1 MLRYNIITKIYSE
14 YKTYVVKIRERGY
27 AMTKIDVSVIVLTYK
42 PVWEKLKMT
51 LDSIIR
57 QKDVRCEIVIT
68 DDGSEMDCREM
79 IENYLN
85 EKKFTDY
92 IYNKNEHNV
101 GTIKNYVSGLK
112 KANGRYVYGISPGD
126 MLYGE
131 DCLKGLYDFCSN
143 NHVNICFGNAI
154 YYNDNGEKVKVFSD
168 ENHPRRPGFYKK
180 DMSYFV
186 MKNMFFNDENILGAS
201 YFRERKIA
209 IECFEGISK
218 NSLYLEDKCGT
229 AVAIARKIK
238 IVHFNRNVIWY
249 EKGTGVS
256 TSGNTAW
263 QERLKKDYCETI
275 CDLKKQYPKDRAID
289 AVYIR
294 YNCENKL
301 KRKLLLMIKHPVFII
316 MDKMR
321 KLVKVRYTD
330 ATDVLQNELEQCID
344 VAD

>member
-1 MLRYNIITKIYSE
+1 MLRYNIIIKIYSK
-14 YKTYVVKIRERGY
+14 YKPYVVKIRERGY

-42 PVWEKLKMT
+42 PVWKKLKIT
-51 LDSIIR
+51 LDSVLR

-79 IENYLN
+79 IENYLK
-85 EKKFTDY
+85 EKGFTDY
-92 IYNKNEHNV
+92 IYNKNEYNV
-101 GTIKNYVSGLK
+101 GTIKNYISGLK
-112 KANGRYVYGISPGD
+112 QANGRYVYGISPGD

-131 DCLKGLYDFCSN
+131 DCLKQLADFCTN
-143 NHVNICFGNAI
+143 NHVEICFGNAL
-154 YYNDNGEKVKVFSD
+154 YYNGDGENVKVFSD
-168 ENHPRRPGFYKK
+168 ENHPRCPSFYKK
-180 DMSYFV
+180 DKSYFV

-201 YFRERKIA
+201 YFRDRKIA

-229 AVAIARKIK
+229 AVAIARKMR
-238 IVHFNRNVIWY
+238 IVHFDRNVIWY

-263 QERLKKDYCETI
+263 QERLRKDYCETI
-275 CDLKKQYPKDRAID
+275 CELKKQYPKDRVID

-301 KRKLLLMIKHPVFII
+301 KRKMLLVIKHPVFII
-316 MDKMR
+316 MDIIRRMI
-321 KLVKVRYTD
+321 KVRYTE
-330 ATDVLQNELEQCID
+330 ATDMLQEELEQSMDI
-344 VAD
+344 AR